1 MSGGLLSSKKKDDIL
16 AQLNT
21 ILDSKDFSGSD
32 RFRKFLSF
40 VVHETLAGREHEIKA
55 YTIAT
60 CVFDR
65 DRNFDSLLDP
75 VVRVEASKL
84 RGKLENYYLRR
95 HGSGKDLIKIEI
107 PKGTYV
113 PTFTYIAPNNIS
125 DKNLAAPG
133 PKQAEQHSTAL
144 LQRSSAKEQDI
155 VAAEQKITPVSEN
168 AFSQSKLQASSQ
180 LYKTSIAIL
189 PFTNMSSAKEIDY
202 LLNGVAEE
210 LAIALTRFEDIMV
223 ISAYGMNQNN
233 PVMDKQISYNLPGVR
248 FLLCGSGQFDK
259 KNFRMRIKLLDAS
272 SHCTLWAEK
281 FNTPYT
287 TTGLFG
293 IVDATVDQVAARV
306 GDSFGYIKRTLFK
319 ERPARHTEEIKA
331 YEAILLY
338 HNWAANLQND
348 RFVRAKEALE
358 AAITIDPNYALA
370 HAMLADIYATHYQW
384 GYSLFPHDLEKAQ
397 ELSHRSLELDS
408 HCQHA
413 QWSKAYLCYLTRD
426 KEQFEHL
433 ARLTLSINPA
443 DTNIAAAIGQ
453 KLALLGNWEEGLGI
467 IEETLKLNPFLPDWF
482 RAGTYAYYYQNGDFE
497 AALSEAKQIT
507 TPSMAPMLRAAA
519 YGILGF
525 KEEAQKELL
534 DFLDINPTFATE
546 HQELLTR
553 IFFQESLV
561 AALTKGFKVAGL

>member
-1 MSGGLLSSKKKDDIL
+1 MTVSGGLFSSKKKDDVL
-16 AQLNT
+16 AQLNI

-40 VVHETLAGREHEIKA
+40 VVQETLAGNEHELKA

-60 CVFDR
+60 SVFNR
-65 DRNFDSLLDP
+65 DKNFDPLLDP

-84 RGKLENYYLRR
+84 RSKLENYYLRR
-95 HGSGKDLIKIEI
+95 QDSGKDLIKIEI
-107 PKGTYV
+107 PKGAYV
-113 PTFTYIAPNNIS
+113 PTFTYLTTNEVSDNNFAWEELEQS
-125 DKNLAAPG
+125 EQPGLLTKDETTAATQPAAPATANALG
-133 PKQAEQHSTAL
+133 QH
-144 LQRSSAKEQDI
+144 
-155 VAAEQKITPVSEN
+155 
-168 AFSQSKLQASSQ
+168 KLQTGSH

-189 PFTNMSSAKEIDY
+189 PFTNMSSDKEIDY

-223 ISAYGMNQNN
+223 ISAYGMDQDNH
-233 PVMDKQISYNLPGVR
+233 MTDEKISSNLSGVR
-248 FLLCGSGQFDK
+248 FLLSGSGQFDK
-259 KNFRMRIKLLDAS
+259 KIFRMRIKLLDAS
-272 SHCTLWAEK
+272 SRCTLWAEK

-287 TTGLFG
+287 TSGLFG

-306 GDSFGYIKRTLFK
+306 ADSFGYIKRALFK

-370 HAMLADIYATHYQW
+370 HAMLADIYAAHYQW
-384 GYSLFPHDLEKAQ
+384 GYSLFPNDLEKAQ
-397 ELSHRSLELDS
+397 ELSNRSLELDS

-426 KEQFEHL
+426 KEQFEYL
-433 ARLTLSINPA
+433 ARLALSLNPA
-443 DTNIAAAIGQ
+443 DTNIAAAVGQ
-453 KLALLGNWEEGLGI
+453 KLALSGNWEEGLGI
-467 IEETLKLNPFLPDWF
+467 IEEALKLNPFLPDWF
-482 RAGTYAYYYQNGDFE
+482 RVGTYAYNYQNGDFE

-519 YGILGF
+519 YGILGH
-525 KEEAQKELL
+525 KEEAQKELT
-534 DFLDINPTFATE
+534 DFLRITPHFATE

-561 AALTKGFKVAGL
+561 KALTKGFKVAGL